1 LEKNCMTDGNQG
13 RQLQL
18 GIIGTGLAVEKLHWP
33 ALKRMPERFRTV
45 AFANRTRPKAE
56 HFSQYSGVSMNEFT
70 ADYEELLRRDDVE
83 VVLISLPIPLNLSV
97 TRAALEAGKHVVC
110 EKPAGSNEA
119 EGREYVELV
128 AKYPEQ
134 TVLVAE
140 NWFYRDDLR
149 YARSLLDEGVI
160 GRVHL
165 VAWRTVSQLI
175 PRAGQFSSTPWRHHP
190 DYEGGAHLD
199 GGVHHLAEIRLL
211 CGDVARLA
219 GETQDANTTHGG
231 PSDLSLNLRF
241 VSGAIGSYTA
251 AYPELAVPAEPNDLR
266 LYGTEGVMTL
276 GREGTSIYRADG
288 SVETYRVEQQ
298 DGGYYN
304 EFLNF
309 HEAVTAGA
317 SLVGTA
323 AQSYRNMELVLKGLA
338 SADVGQVITLDEWPI
353 PLAADAVPLW
363 RPAGATD
370 LFEGLEVEVTRETRQ
385 TG

>member
-1 LEKNCMTDGNQG
+1 MTDGDQGHG

-33 ALKRMPERFRTV
+33 ALKRMPERFRVV

-56 HFSQYSGVSMNEFT
+56 HFAGYSGASMDDYT
-70 ADYEELLRRDDVE
+70 DDYEKLLRRDDVE
-83 VVLISLPIPLNLSV
+83 VVLISLPIPLNLPV
-97 TRAALEAGKHVVC
+97 TRAALEAGKHVIC
-110 EKPAGSNEA
+110 EKPAGANEA

-128 AKYPEQ
+128 EKYPER

-149 YARSLLDEGVI
+149 FTRSLLDDNVI

-165 VAWRTVSQLI
+165 VAWRSISQLI
-175 PRAGQFSSTPWRHHP
+175 PRAGQFSSTPWRHDP
-190 DYEGGAHLD
+190 GYEGGAHLD
-199 GGVHHLAEIRLL
+199 GGVHHLAELRLL

-231 PSDLSLNLRF
+231 PSDLTLNLRF
-241 VSGAIGSYTA
+241 VSGSIGSYTA
-251 AYPELAVPAEPNDLR
+251 SYPELAVPSEPNDLR
-266 LYGTEGVMTL
+266 LYGTEGVMTV
-276 GREGTSIYRADG
+276 GREGTLIYRPDG
-288 SVETYRVEQQ
+288 TVETYKVKGA

-317 SLVGTA
+317 PLVGTA

-338 SADVGQVITLDEWPI
+338 SAEAGQVIALDEWPI
-353 PLAADAVPLW
+353 PLSAFAVPLW
-363 RPAGATD
+363 RPAGASD
-370 LFEGLEVEVTRETRQ
+370 LFEGLDASVTRTVRTAQ
-385 TG
+385 